1 MTFGAPGPKILPVGD
16 GIAVT
21 QPGKPTTS
29 VTRAAATPPIRT
41 LADPIMTLP
50 GIPGTHPG
58 G

>member
-1 MTFGAPGPKILPVGD
+1 MTFGAPGPRTLPVGD

-21 QPGKPTTS
+21 QPGKLTMS
-29 VTRAAATPPIRT
+29 VTRAAGMLPIRT
-41 LADPIMTLP
+41 VADPIMTLP